1 MANIFMGNSL
11 WQLVAQSD
19 FISKLV
25 LLGLLI
31 VSIVCWTIF
40 FYKLILLRT
49 KKRQLKEALAQAKNA
64 QTLDDLLA
72 LAQKQAGTF
81 PGYFVSRNLVHLKSI
96 LETNKSLEKTSFDTR
111 EFDMMQQH
119 IFFVIDEM
127 VAHEESYLPIL
138 STSAAVA
145 PLLGLFGTVWGLI
158 HSFIRISEKQTADIA
173 TVAPGIAEALITTLA
188 GLVVA
193 IPALAMF
200 SYLNVQLRTIEQGL
214 VTMAERVG
222 TVAKNIFRKADKNSF
237 VTQSVPRGEDVTAS
251 L

>member
-1 MANIFMGNSL
+1 MNIFMGNAI
-11 WQLVAQSD
+11 WQLIAQSD

-25 LLGLLI
+25 LIALLGL
-31 VSIVCWTIF
+31 SIVCWTVF

-49 KKRQLKEALAQAKNA
+49 KKRQLKDALAQAKGA

-72 LAQKQAGTF
+72 LASKQAGTF
-81 PGYFVSRNLVHLKSI
+81 PGYFVSRNLVNLKSI

-111 EFDMMQQH
+111 EYDMVQQH
-119 IFFVIDEM
+119 SFFVVDEM
-127 VAHEESYLPIL
+127 VVQEEAYLPIL
-138 STSAAVA
+138 STCAAVA

-193 IPALAMF
+193 IPALMMF
-200 SYLNVQLRTIEQGL
+200 SYLNVQLRAVEQGL
-214 VTMAERVG
+214 VTLAEKFG
-222 TVAKNIFRKADKNSF
+222 SVAKHIFRKTDKNSF
-237 VTQSVPRGEDVTAS
+237 VAQQAPRGDDVAAS